1 VTDPVLL
8 LCPRDAFP
16 RGAVW
21 GSDDGVRPDCVDA
34 LDWLTLCRLIGWSV
48 EVRAA
53 ALLKSTDL
61 IGRQVVIQLAGDLQP
76 PAFDPEQQ
84 VLVVRPARGT
94 PLDGRFLAW
103 TGPGPAQVWTL
114 AAALPAHALAA
125 RPEDEVWATLDGAP
139 TIIARRHG
147 RRIDALVGLDAS
159 AARRVVGAASA
170 VLKRLLA
177 FGAPAPVAWL
187 DFKGALVLRMDD
199 PGASANVHLRPWSYA
214 KLREGQ
220 WREIA
225 RDLSLRGGR
234 MTIGYTPGWVDDGDP
249 SRGDLVVAGQVVDR
263 VPGEIHPSPLVRY
276 VDRAGNAPGTINDH
290 ESEFRGIQ
298 AFRAAG
304 VGDVEL
310 HGHTH
315 LYPDAASWACASDRY
330 VEVGWYRELGFEA
343 AAALAARPAGQHPL
357 ALGVASLRHHF
368 AITPTTLICPGHAW
382 TPATLERALA
392 LDFELVATDGLAVRD
407 RGRFCW
413 CCGVSTSYLDAPAA
427 SHFDAELPVV
437 AYFHDREPAVFGT
450 SWVRD
455 RIDEW
460 RAAGARRLID
470 LRELAAALA
479 LHPRL
484 EWSSGAWQLRVE
496 RRRPVGL
503 PRPLELMLRF
513 PGTPPDELAAVMPG
527 SISRLRVQS
536 LGGGLARTVLPAD
549 VRAGY
554 VSPPPPDLVETA
566 EGALAKSR
574 RVDGGVPVR

>member
-8 LCPRDAFP
+8 LCPRNAFP

-21 GSDDGVRPDCVDA
+21 GSDDGVRPDWVDA
-34 LDWLTLCRLIGWSV
+34 LDWLTLCRLIGWGV
-48 EVRAA
+48 EVRTA
-53 ALLKSTDL
+53 ALVKSTDL
-61 IGRQVVIQLAGDLQP
+61 IGRQVVIHLAGDRQP
-76 PAFDPEQQ
+76 PPFDPEQH
-84 VLVVRPARGT
+84 VLVVRPAKGT
-94 PLDGRFLAW
+94 PLAGRFLAW
-103 TGPGPAQVWTL
+103 TGPGRAQAWTL

-125 RPEDEVWATLDGAP
+125 RPGDEVWATLDGAP
-139 TIIARRHG
+139 TIIARRRG
-147 RRIDALVGLDAS
+147 RRIEAFVGLDAS
-159 AARRVVGAASA
+159 AARRVAGAASA

-187 DFKGALVLRMDD
+187 DFRGSLVLRMDD

-214 KLREGQ
+214 KLGEEQ
-220 WREIA
+220 WGELA

-249 SRGDLVVAGQVVDR
+249 SRGDLVVAGQIADR

-304 VGDVEL
+304 LGDVEL

-315 LYPDAASWACASDRY
+315 MYPDAASWACASDRY

-343 AAALAARPAGQHPL
+343 AAALAARPDGQHPL

-368 AITPTTLICPGHAW
+368 GVAPTTLICPGHAW

-392 LDFELVATDGLAVRD
+392 LGFELVATEGVALRD

-413 CCGVSTSYLDAPAA
+413 CASVSTRYLDAPAA
-427 SHFDAELPVV
+427 THFDAELPVV

-450 SWVRD
+450 SWVREL
-455 RIDEW
+455 IDEW

-470 LRELAAALA
+470 FRELAAALA
-479 LHPRL
+479 LQPRL
-484 EWSSGAWQLRVE
+484 ERSSGAWQLRVE
-496 RRRPVGL
+496 RMRPVGL

-513 PGTPPDELAAVMPG
+513 PGTPPDDLTAVLPG
-527 SISRLRVQS
+527 SVSRLRVQS

-549 VRAGY
+549 GRPTYA
-554 VSPPPPDLVETA
+554 SPPPPDLVQPARGSLET
-566 EGALAKSR
+566 SR
-574 RVDGGVPVR
+574 KLGGGVPVR